1 MRIIGKICVAIGGI
15 LLIAC
20 LINFVFMKDN
30 WFLPG
35 DFVFYLPFIVVD
47 LVVGFAQLKMA
58 GESDGGGGGG
68 YSGGGGGFPFGKR
81 RSRY

>member
-15 LLIAC
+15 LLIVC
-20 LINFVFMKDN
+20 LINFVFLKDN

-35 DFVFYLPFIVVD
+35 DFIFYVPFIVVD
-47 LVVGFAQLKMA
+47 LGVGVALLKMA
-58 GESDGGGGGG
+58 SETDDGSGGGF
-68 YSGGGGGFPFGKR
+68 GGGGGFRIGKR